1 MAKGRVYDD
10 LYARLE
16 TKEGEKE
23 LYRLARQRD
32 RAGKDVQ
39 HVRVIKDEN
48 GNVMVNSK
56 AMLKRWKVYF
66 EKLMNEENNREPRTE
81 EAEVVNEEVNCV
93 SREEVKNALRRM
105 KKGKAV
111 GPDELPV
118 EVWKC
123 MGKMGIEF
131 LTRLF
136 NRLLMGE
143 RMPEEWRRSVL
154 IPIYKNKG
162 DAQCCGNYR
171 GIKLMS
177 HTMKVWERIIE
188 TRLRDRVEISKQQY
202 GFMPGKGTTDAMF
215 ALRMLME
222 KYREGQKELHC
233 VFVDLKKAYDRVPR
247 EELWYCIRKSGIV
260 EKYVRLV
267 QDMYEGSETVVR
279 CAVGTTESFNVKV
292 GLHQGSALS
301 PFLFAVIMDR
311 LTDEVRREPPWTMLF
326 ADDIVICEETRE
338 EVERRLES
346 WKYALERRGM
356 KVSRSKTEYLCING
370 GNDDET
376 VKMEDTKV
384 PRVKE
389 FKYLGSMVQESGDCE
404 REVKKRV
411 QAGWNGW
418 RRVSG
423 VICDKRLPARV
434 KGKVYSSVVRPAM
447 VYGLETVAVTK
458 KQVEE
463 MEVAEM
469 KMLRFAMG
477 VTRKDKIRNEHIR
490 STVKVERLGM
500 KMRESRLRWYGHVM
514 RRDQEYVGRK
524 MMEMELPG
532 KRRRGRPKRRFL
544 DVVKEDMKEV
554 GVKEMDIEDRK
565 MWRMMIRCGHP

>member
-1 MAKGRVYDD
+1 MQW
-10 LYARLE
+10 L
-16 TKEGEKE
+16 
-23 LYRLARQRD
+23 
-32 RAGKDVQ
+32 
-39 HVRVIKDEN
+39 H
-48 GNVMVNSK
+48 
-56 AMLKRWKVYF
+56 
-66 EKLMNEENNREPRTE
+66 
-81 EAEVVNEEVNCV
+81 
-93 SREEVKNALRRM
+93 
-105 KKGKAV
+105 
-111 GPDELPV
+111 
-118 EVWKC
+118 
-123 MGKMGIEF
+123 
-131 LTRLF
+131 
-136 NRLLMGE
+136 
-143 RMPEEWRRSVL
+143 L
-154 IPIYKNKG
+154 IPCSPGLQTFQTTNNADVVLCVNISIILSLN
-162 DAQCCGNYR
+162 AQFSSYF
-171 GIKLMS
+171 S
-177 HTMKVWERIIE
+177 QT
-188 TRLRDRVEISKQQY
+188 Q
-202 GFMPGKGTTDAMF
+202 
-215 ALRMLME
+215 
-222 KYREGQKELHC
+222 
-233 VFVDLKKAYDRVPR
+233 
-247 EELWYCIRKSGIV
+247 EELWYCMRKSGIV
-260 EKYVRLV
+260 EKYVQLV

-279 CAVGTTESFNVKV
+279 CAVGTTKSFKVKV

-326 ADDIVICEETRE
+326 ADDIVICEETRK

-346 WKYALERRGM
+346 WRYALERSGM

-376 VKMEDTKV
+376 VKMEDAKV

-389 FKYLGSMVQESGDCE
+389 FKYLGSTVQESGGCE

-411 QAGWNGW
+411 QAGWNEW

-447 VYGLETVAVTK
+447 LYGLETVAVTK

-500 KMRESRLRWYGHVM
+500 KMREGRLRWYGYVI
-514 RRDQEYVGRK
+514 RKNQEYVGRK
-524 MMEMELPG
+524 MMVPG

-544 DVVKEDMKEV
+544 DVVKEDMGEV
-554 GVKEMDIEDRK
+554 GAKETDIEDRK
-565 MWRMMIRCGHP
+565 MWRIMIRCGHP